1 YFIYIAM
8 KLTKGKILKAHKKNK
23 QTMKKYKKAAN
34 KNTNSKS
41 KSKTFRKGKSNNL
54 LNSTL
59 KNYGMLGGAS
69 GNEFG
74 DIELQPM
81 QEQITS
87 SPSSKPILNAVEQS
101 VPPVAPPVAPP
112 VEQPEQ
118 TVGEMLTFQ
127 DTSSYDP
134 NADVST
140 QQEIVQPK
148 IEEPQYQPQDI
159 PIVEDE
165 DDGELNY
172 DEDEFDD
179 EFSEDDDEDDEDDED
194 DDDDD
199 DEDNN
204 NNENEK
210 VIEALEILTNYI
222 LTKNYERTGGTATLN
237 NMINTWQQ
245 PNGADQAAAPVKE
258 VQEITESLVE
268 PVQQEIQP
276 LQEQVQPVQ
285 PVQPVQQ
292 EEVQP
297 VQQEEVQPVQPV
309 QPQAPAIG

>member
-1 YFIYIAM
+1 
-8 KLTKGKILKAHKKNK
+8 
-23 QTMKKYKKAAN
+23 
-34 KNTNSKS
+34 
-41 KSKTFRKGKSNNL
+41 
-54 LNSTL
+54 
-59 KNYGMLGGAS
+59 
-69 GNEFG
+69 
-74 DIELQPM
+74 
-81 QEQITS
+81 
-87 SPSSKPILNAVEQS
+87 
-101 VPPVAPPVAPP
+101 
-112 VEQPEQ
+112 
-118 TVGEMLTFQ
+118 MLTFQ

-179 EFSEDDDEDDEDDED
+179 EFSEDDDEDDDNEDDE
-194 DDDDD
+194 D

-276 LQEQVQPVQ
+276 LQEQLQPEQQEIQPVQ
-285 PVQPVQQ
+285 PVQP
-292 EEVQP
+292 EEVQ
-297 VQQEEVQPVQPV
+297 V

>member
-1 YFIYIAM
+1 M

-179 EFSEDDDEDDEDDED
+179 EFSEDDDEDDDNEDDE
-194 DDDDD
+194 D

-276 LQEQVQPVQ
+276 LQEQLQPEQQEIQPVQ
-285 PVQPVQQ
+285 PVQP
-292 EEVQP
+292 EEVQ
-297 VQQEEVQPVQPV
+297 V